1 MPRPSSIPSASV
13 APISIGRLLTTWRVA
28 ESEDVEKGSGERPGA
43 LLTRRTE
50 EGMEPDDLLCSRNSR
65 PQNDSR
71 EQADRSSARRTRTIR
86 MCSSDARSEEQSAY
100 SLWES
105 WGIRRPS
112 LGLEARLGQSIVKQ
126 SEGRAGEK
134 VKRNKG
140 RSAEGWSHLAA
151 LLLNI

>member
-1 MPRPSSIPSASV
+1 MLKKGA
-13 APISIGRLLTTWRVA
+13 
-28 ESEDVEKGSGERPGA
+28 GSGQVLF
-43 LLTRRTE
+43 LLAEQKRGWSLMIFCARATRGLRMTR
-50 EGMEPDDLLCSRNSR
+50 GSRQTVLL
-65 PQNDSR
+65 
-71 EQADRSSARRTRTIR
+71 ARRTRTIR

-112 LGLEARLGQSIVKQ
+112 LGLVARLGQSIVKQ

>member
-1 MPRPSSIPSASV
+1 
-13 APISIGRLLTTWRVA
+13 
-28 ESEDVEKGSGERPGA
+28 
-43 LLTRRTE
+43 
-50 EGMEPDDLLCSRNSR
+50 MEPDDLLCSRNSR

-71 EQADRSSARRTRTIR
+71 EQADRSSCSLRTIK

-105 WGIRRPS
+105 WGIGRPS
-112 LGLEARLGQSIVKQ
+112 LGLVARLGQSIVKQ
-126 SEGRAGEK
+126 SEGLAGEK

-140 RSAEGWSHLAA
+140 RSAEGWNHLAA